1 MNPPVRDADDP
12 RYRWVVLF
20 IVMLGTL
27 MAVLD
32 IMIVNIALPNIQAA
46 FGSPLDSIEWVV
58 TAYMLSF
65 ACFMPLT
72 SWAAGRFGNKNV
84 YVFSL
89 SVFTLGSALCAM
101 AWNLPSL
108 VVARAIQAL
117 GGAAIIPIGMT
128 LVSGVFPPRER
139 GKALGI
145 WGVGVVMGPA
155 FGPTLGGYLTETLGW
170 RSIFVV
176 NLPLGLLT
184 VAACLALLKSDHHEA
199 STERTLDWGGFLFLA
214 MFLAGFLLGVSK
226 GESDGW
232 TSVTIL
238 SYFAMSALG
247 AIGFLLVESLVPH
260 PIVDLTLLKIPVFSA
275 TLMVTAVRGI
285 GMFGGAFLLPL
296 FMRQQMGLTEIGA
309 GLVLLPGALI
319 IAVAMPVA
327 GRLADRMGPRY
338 LVMTGLFLMAWFC
351 WSYRDLDASTSV
363 WGVINPTFLRGL
375 GIALLMAPVMSTAIN
390 AVPKASVAMASMML
404 NLLQQMSGSTGVA
417 ALATVLIH
425 RTTHHMAA
433 LGAGLDFSTGTAQ
446 QVMAGLIFRLH
457 DLGRGPAEA
466 ALGAQIAMMDKVVH
480 AAAVRA
486 YDDTFVVAAVAS
498 LAAIFAAL
506 LLPARHPETHAAE
519 ADGGGRAMATE

>member
-1 MNPPVRDADDP
+1 MNSPVRDADDR
-12 RYRWVVLF
+12 RYRWELLF

-32 IMIVNIALPNIQAA
+32 TMIVNIALPNIQAA

-84 YVFSL
+84 YLFSL
-89 SVFTLGSALCAM
+89 SVFTLGSALCGM

-108 VVARAIQAL
+108 VVARGIQAL

-128 LVSGVFPPRER
+128 MVSAVFPPRER

-170 RSIFVV
+170 RSIFMV

-184 VAACLALLKSDHHEA
+184 IAAALAILRPDHHEA
-199 STERTLDWGGFLFLA
+199 STERSLDWGGFLFLA

-226 GESDGW
+226 GESKGW
-232 TSVTIL
+232 TSAIIL
-238 SYFAMSALG
+238 TYFTMSGLG
-247 AIGFLLVESLVPH
+247 AIGFLLVESLVTH
-260 PIVDLTLLKIPVFSA
+260 PIVDLKLLKIPVFSA
-275 TLMVTAVRGI
+275 TLLVTAVRGI

-296 FMRQQMGLTEIGA
+296 FLRQQMGYTEIGA

-319 IAVAMPVA
+319 VAVTMPVA
-327 GRLADRMGPRY
+327 GRLADHMGPRY
-338 LVMTGLFLMAWFC
+338 LVMTGLVLMAWFC
-351 WSYRDLDASTSV
+351 WSYRYLDANTSV
-363 WGVINPTFLRGL
+363 WGVVDPTLLRGA
-375 GIALLMAPVMSTAIN
+375 GIALLMAPVMTTALN
-390 AVPKASVAMASMML
+390 AVPKASVTMASMML

-425 RTTHHMAA
+425 RITHHMAA
-433 LGAGLDFSTGTAQ
+433 LGASLDITTGTAH
-446 QVMAGLIFRLH
+446 QVMAGLVFRLLA
-457 DLGRGPAEA
+457 LGRGPAEA
-466 ALGAQIAMMDKVVH
+466 TLGAQIAMMDKVVH
-480 AAAVRA
+480 AASVRA

-498 LAAIFAAL
+498 LLAIFAAL
-506 LLPARHPETHAAE
+506 LLPAHHPETHAAE
-519 ADGGGRAMATE
+519 MDDGGPAVAME

>member
-1 MNPPVRDADDP
+1 
-12 RYRWVVLF
+12 
-20 IVMLGTL
+20 MLGTL

-32 IMIVNIALPNIQAA
+32 TMIVNIALPNIEAA

-72 SWAAGRFGNKNV
+72 SWAAGRFGNKNM
-84 YVFSL
+84 YLFSL
-89 SVFTLGSALCAM
+89 SVFTLGSALCGM

-170 RSIFVV
+170 RSIFMV

-184 VAACLALLKSDHHEA
+184 IAACLTLLKQDHHEA

-232 TSVTIL
+232 TSTIIL
-238 SYFAMSALG
+238 SYFTMSGLG
-247 AIGFLLVESLVPH
+247 LIGFLLVESLVPH
-260 PIVDLTLLKIPVFSA
+260 PIVDLKLLKIPVFSA

-296 FMRQQMGLTEIGA
+296 VMRQQMGFTEIGA
-309 GLVLLPGALI
+309 GLVLLPGALL
-319 IAVAMPVA
+319 IAVTMPIA

-338 LVMTGLFLMAWFC
+338 LVMTGLVLMAWFC
-351 WSYRDLDASTSV
+351 WSYRDLDANTSA
-363 WGVINPTFLRGL
+363 WGVIDPTFLRGV

-390 AVPKASVAMASMML
+390 AVPRASVGMASMML
-404 NLLQQMSGSTGVA
+404 NLLQQMSGSTSVA
-417 ALATVLIH
+417 TLATVLIH
-425 RTTHHMAA
+425 RINHHMAS
-433 LGAGLDFSTGTAQ
+433 LGASLNLTTGTAH
-446 QVMAGLIFRLH
+446 QVLAGLVFRFH
-457 DLGRGPAEA
+457 DLGRGPADSV
-466 ALGAQIAMMDKVVH
+466 LGAHIAMMERVVQ

-486 YDDTFVVAAVAS
+486 YDDTFVVAAAAS
-498 LAAIFAAL
+498 LAALVVAL
-506 LLPARHPETHAAE
+506 LLPAHHPETHASE
-519 ADGGGRAMATE
+519 MGGDRPAMATE